1 MTRKVFVEVELT
13 DEQQRAIAWWLGG
26 IEPEDVI
33 GRIIRDQVTRALDR
47 YREHL
52 QPRPSSMALLR

>member
-13 DEQQRAIAWWLGG
+13 DEQQRAITWWLGG

-52 QPRPSSMALLR
+52 QPRPNSMAPLR

>member
-1 MTRKVFVEVELT
+1 MTRMVSVEVELT
-13 DEQQRAIAWWLGG
+13 DEQQRAITWWLGG
-26 IEPEDVI
+26 VEPEDVI

-52 QPRPSSMALLR
+52 QQRPHSAATRG